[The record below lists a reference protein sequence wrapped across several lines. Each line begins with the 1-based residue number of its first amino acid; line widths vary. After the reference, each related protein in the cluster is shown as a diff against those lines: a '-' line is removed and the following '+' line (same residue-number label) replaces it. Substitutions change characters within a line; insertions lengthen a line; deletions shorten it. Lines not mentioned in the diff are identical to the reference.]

1 MEASLP
7 KEAIA
12 QLKVFI
18 HLVKSKPELLQTPD
32 LKFFKDFI
40 ESFGGKVPEVQT
52 APKSTNKPSGEPQ
65 AEFKPEPAAEEP
77 ESEESDIELDN
88 SGVVGECSIFMVNLS
103 VNYWV
108 NIEHIQNTVERR

>member
-40 ESFGGKVPEVQT
+40 ESFGGRVPEAPT
-52 APKSTNKPSGEPQ
+52 APKSTSKPSGEPQ
-65 AEFKPEPAAEEP
+65 PESKPEPAADDP
-77 ESEESDIELDN
+77 ESDESDIELDN
-88 SGVVGECSIFMVNLS
+88 SGVVGECNSITYRLT
-103 VNYWV
+103 
-108 NIEHIQNTVERR
+108 IRLK